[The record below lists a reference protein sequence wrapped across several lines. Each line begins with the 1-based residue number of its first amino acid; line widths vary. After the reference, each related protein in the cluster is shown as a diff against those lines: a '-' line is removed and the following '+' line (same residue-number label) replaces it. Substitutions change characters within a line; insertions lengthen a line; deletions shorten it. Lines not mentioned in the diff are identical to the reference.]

1 VPPAETTPSRPA
13 SQDGARRRRQP
24 PSSSGRPPAKSTPES
39 LPPGDVLEARVAQLW
54 FWEGFYARRGIN
66 LERHYEPDPLQI
78 TDLDLLAF
86 DLDPA
91 LARRKHIGEVKSGT
105 GRSAAKPLD
114 RTIWLRGL
122 RELVGAEHA
131 ELTTAIAP
139 SRRAREL
146 AAGLGVTA
154 QSVADV
160 ERRERSVV
168 VEQVSDLGAHG
179 PAAAITARQ
188 VQRLCAQDP
197 KLERAFWYL
206 RSEVWFLDPWAAAKR
221 SLGLIRT
228 LNQRWTPQVDDD
240 DARALRWLYAEALS
254 SWTLNVVTLAGEAAR
269 LDGATFLS
277 RAHERLAEGAVPAA
291 YQRRL
296 SEAIDKYMA
305 GVLAAAQ
312 APAVLRTEAMGAF
325 VPQPPDW
332 AGSLVELVHRL
343 AANPTASR
351 ELPRRVDLLLFE
363 RLVNRRHILPAAV
376 ERLTLT
382 DEAFGGQRRLLAA
395 FLRAQP
401 GLPEAVDKSLTAPV
415 LTNPAEP
422 YQEGRQLAPDNN
434 QSASA
439 GPGES

>member
-1 VPPAETTPSRPA
+1 VLPGETTPSRPA
-13 SQDGARRRRQP
+13 KQDGARRRRQQP
-24 PSSSGRPPAKSTPES
+24 ADASRAPSEAAPRPLPA
-39 LPPGDVLEARVAQLW
+39 GDVLEARVAQLW

-66 LERHYEPDPLQI
+66 LERHYDPDPLQI

-91 LARRKHIGEVKSGT
+91 LARRKYIGEVKSGT

-139 SRRAREL
+139 SPRAREL

-160 ERRERSVV
+160 DRRERTAAVA
-168 VEQVSDLGAHG
+168 QVADLGAHG
-179 PAAAITARQ
+179 PGAAAITKQ
-188 VQRLCAQDP
+188 IQRLCAQDP
-197 KLERAFWYL
+197 ELERAFWYL

-269 LDGATFLS
+269 MDSATFLS
-277 RAHERLAEGAVPAA
+277 RAHERLSEGAVPAA

-325 VPQPPDW
+325 VPMAPDW
-332 AGSLVELVHRL
+332 AGSLVELVQRL
-343 AANPTASR
+343 SNHPTASR

-363 RLVNRRHILPAAV
+363 RLVNRRHIPPAAV

-382 DEAFGGQRRLLAA
+382 DDAFGGQRRLLAA

-415 LTNPAEP
+415 LVSPEAP
-422 YQEGRQLAPDNN
+422 DQEGGQLPLAALAVPTD
-434 QSASA
+434 
-439 GPGES
+439 GPALP